1 MNILHNTRSFIGKHK
16 TLIILSFFLTFL
28 LLILPACNDNQ
39 SGDLIGTSGGS
50 DNVSVGFFSE
60 QSTGDNT
67 LVITEAKFLIR
78 KMTFKREEGENE
90 CDVKVGPF
98 VVQLDLTP
106 KVVIA
111 AINRIPVGNYDKVKF
126 QIHKPSPNETISDP
140 DFTESTSKRFSVVAK
155 GFYNGVPFVYKSAIT
170 VERKIEFENHSV
182 LIDAAPLVNVT
193 LRVNPY
199 SWFLQNG
206 ALLDPGNEQNQHEI
220 DKNIK
225 ESLKRAFRDL
235 NCDGEPD

>member
-1 MNILHNTRSFIGKHK
+1 MNILHNNGSFIVKHK
-16 TLIILSFFLTFL
+16 TLIILSFFLSAL

-39 SGDLIGTSGGS
+39 SGDVIGTSGGS
-50 DNVSVGFFSE
+50 DNISVGFYSE
-60 QSTGDNT
+60 TEGGDNT
-67 LVITEAKFLIR
+67 LIITEAKFLIR
-78 KMTFKREEGENE
+78 KMTFKREGGENE

-111 AINRIPVGNYDKVKF
+111 AINRIPVGDYEKIKF

-140 DFTESTSKRFSVVAK
+140 DFTESNSKRFSVVAR
-155 GFYNGVPFVYKSAIT
+155 GFYNGIPFVYKSAIT
-170 VERKIEFENHSV
+170 VERSIDFESHSV
-182 LIDAAPLVNVT
+182 QVAASPLINITV
-193 LRVNPY
+193 RINPY
-199 SWFLQNG
+199 SWFRQNG
-206 ALLDPGNEQNQHEI
+206 SLLDPGNEQNQHEI

-225 ESLKRAFRDL
+225 ESLKRAFRDI